1 MGYDLAYFN
10 LWWSRMAIEGRR
22 EAKETIRKKEEEV
35 LTKRKL
41 VKVRRRMTEVEDNTM
56 VPASEDQTSQTD
68 RALRGGQHSDGGND
82 NEGEGRG
89 SPVPNYDERINEQ
102 PQVPITVE
110 KKNLDTVS
118 EEGRSK

>member
-1 MGYDLAYFN
+1 
-10 LWWSRMAIEGRR
+10 
-22 EAKETIRKKEEEV
+22 
-35 LTKRKL
+35 
-41 VKVRRRMTEVEDNTM
+41 M

-68 RALRGGQHSDGGND
+68 RALRGGQHSNGGND

-118 EEGRSK
+118 EEGQAKLFLSLSHTNAR